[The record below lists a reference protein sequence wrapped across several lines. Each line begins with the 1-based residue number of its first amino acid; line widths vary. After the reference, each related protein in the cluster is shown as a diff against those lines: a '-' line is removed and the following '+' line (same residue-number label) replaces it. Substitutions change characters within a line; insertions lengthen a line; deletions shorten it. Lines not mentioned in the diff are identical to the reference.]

1 MGEPWVP
8 PRQTLSSAAVIR
20 EASVD
25 DVAGAAALFGLITPE
40 FVSTAASLR
49 HNMLTDPPEAKRCW
63 WCAESDGTIVGWA
76 SLGLVVET
84 TEEGVAW
91 MGVNVHPE
99 HRGRGIG
106 TELAELAD
114 TRAAVIGARK
124 VHGWS
129 RADEASAAFARA
141 RGFEQTNSSDL
152 LMVDP
157 RTIAFPELPAGIEL
171 LPFTAFED
179 DPSPIHHVDAM
190 TMVDEP
196 GEITLDD
203 IPFELWLKTF
213 WAHPL
218 LDRDGSTLAVV
229 DGTPAAVTFI
239 QIDRER
245 GRATNN
251 GTGTLPEYRGRG
263 LATLAKRA
271 SLARA
276 ASLGVTAVYTGND
289 VTNAPMQAI
298 NRKLGYTPFSTMLSW
313 AKTFV
318 TT

>member
-1 MGEPWVP
+1 MN
-8 PRQTLSSAAVIR
+8 
-20 EASVD
+20 
-25 DVAGAAALFGLITPE
+25 PE
-40 FVSTAASLR
+40 FVTTATSVR
-49 HNMLTDPPEAKRCW
+49 HNMLTDPPEAKRRW
-63 WCAESDGTIVGWA
+63 WSAESGGTIAGCA

-84 TEEGVAW
+84 TEEGIAW
-91 MGVNVHPE
+91 LSVTVHPE
-99 HRGRGIG
+99 HRGHGIG
-106 TELAELAD
+106 TALAD
-114 TRAAVIGARK
+114 LADARAATIGARK
-124 VHGWS
+124 VHAWS
-129 RADEASAAFARA
+129 RADEASVAFACA

-152 LMVDP
+152 LTVDP
-157 RTIAFPELPAGIEL
+157 RTIAFPEPPAGVEL
-171 LPFTAFED
+171 LPFTEFED

-190 TMVDEP
+190 SMVDEP

-218 LDRDGSTLAVV
+218 LERERARCAVV

-239 QIDRER
+239 QVDRER

-276 ASLGVTAVYTGND
+276 AELGVHRRLHGQRRHERAHAGDQPQARLYDVRDDAQLVEDAHHLSVSVTGSLPPPTLTIFH
-289 VTNAPMQAI
+289 V
-298 NRKLGYTPFSTMLSW
+298 
-313 AKTFV
+313 
-318 TT
+318 